1 MTLSGAAVNASAIVL
16 AGGKSSRMGSPKCL
30 LPFDGEPLIAHL
42 VRRLRRLFAEVIV
55 VAAPDQELP
64 PLAVK
69 IVRDEVAFQGPVGG
83 IYYGL
88 QAASAEVCFVTAC
101 DVPFLHLPT
110 VEFLLAALGAADVAV
125 AHWDGRLQP
134 LFAVYRR
141 SVLPF
146 LKQQLAAGE
155 LRPTLL
161 YEKVATRILSAAELS
176 GADPQGLSFINI
188 NLPQDYQSAL
198 RRWRSG

>member
-1 MTLSGAAVNASAIVL
+1 MTPNGAAVDASAIIL

-42 VRRLRRLFAEVIV
+42 VHRLRSLFVEVIV
-55 VAAPDQELP
+55 VAAPEQELP
-64 PLAVK
+64 TLAVK
-69 IVRDEVAFQGPVGG
+69 LVRDEVAFQGPVGG

-88 QAASAEVCFVTAC
+88 QAASEDTCFVTAC
-101 DVPFLHLPT
+101 DVPFLNLST
-110 VEFLLAALGAADVAV
+110 VEFLLAARGAADVAV

-161 YEKVATRILSAAELS
+161 YEKVATKIVSAAQLS
-176 GADPQGLSFINI
+176 GVDAQGLSFINI

-198 RRWRSG
+198 RRWRAG

>member
-1 MTLSGAAVNASAIVL
+1 
-16 AGGKSSRMGSPKCL
+16 MGNPKCL

-42 VRRLRRLFAEVIV
+42 VRRLRSLFAEVIV
-55 VAAPDQELP
+55 VAAPEQELP

-69 IVRDEVAFQGPVGG
+69 LVRDEVAFQGPVGG

-88 QAASAEVCFVTAC
+88 QAASEETCFVTAC
-101 DVPFLHLPT
+101 DVPFLNLPT

-161 YEKVATRILSAAELS
+161 YEKVATKIVSAAELS
-176 GADPQGLSFINI
+176 GVDAQGLSFINI

-198 RRWRSG
+198 RRWRAD

>member
-1 MTLSGAAVNASAIVL
+1 MTLNGAAVNASAIIL

-42 VRRLRRLFAEVIV
+42 VRRLRSRFAEVIV

-69 IVRDEVAFQGPVGG
+69 LVRDEVAFQGPVGG

-88 QAASAEVCFVTAC
+88 QAASEETCFVTAC
-101 DVPFLHLPT
+101 DVPFLNLPT

-146 LKQQLAAGE
+146 LKQQLAVGE

-161 YEKVATRILSAAELS
+161 YEKVATKIVSAAELS
-176 GADPQGLSFINI
+176 GVDAQGLSFINI

>member
-1 MTLSGAAVNASAIVL
+1 MTPSGAAVNASAIVL

-30 LPFDGEPLIAHL
+30 LRFDGEPLIAHL

-55 VAAPDQELP
+55 VAAPEQEIP

-69 IVRDEVAFQGPVGG
+69 IVRDEVPFQGPVGG
-83 IYYGL
+83 MYYGL
-88 QAASAEVCFVTAC
+88 QAASAEICFVTSC
-101 DVPFLHLPT
+101 DVPFLNLPT
-110 VEFLLAALGAADVAV
+110 IEFLLATLGAADVAV
-125 AHWDGRLQP
+125 PHWDGRLQP

-155 LRPTLL
+155 LRSTLL
-161 YEKVATRILSAAELS
+161 YEKVATRIVSAAELS

-188 NLPQDYQSAL
+188 NLPEDYHSAL
-198 RRWRSG
+198 RRWRSL